1 MTFSGIITIV
11 MYSLKP
17 YWPLLLLLVMLLLIT
32 QWVGRN
38 KKGSVPGYVYWLS
51 VCIGIIAAL
60 LAPAITLSK
69 LSYVQ
74 TTTDV
79 LALVA
84 VALGTS
90 LYAILLLSPLTK
102 HRA

>member
-51 VCIGIIAAL
+51 AGIGIIAAL
-60 LAPAITLSK
+60 LAPALTLSK

-84 VALGTS
+84 VALGAS
-90 LYAILLLSPLTK
+90 LYAVLLLSPLTK
-102 HRA
+102 HRV

>member
-17 YWPLLLLLVMLLLIT
+17 YWPLLLLLAMLLLIT
-32 QWVGRN
+32 QWMGRN
-38 KKGSVPGYVYWLS
+38 KKGSVPGYVYGLS
-51 VCIGIIAAL
+51 LGIGIIAAL

-74 TTTDV
+74 TTTDI

-90 LYAILLLSPLTK
+90 LYAILLLSPLVK